1 MTQYVQYSESYS
13 ENWMTDMN
21 EWQWKEIKQLLSRS
35 GGLRVHVETFLIND
49 VTMEFRFKFI
59 TLAWFISSRTD
70 QTCLSWSKV
79 VSNVVIV
86 WFWWNFKCE

>member
-59 TLAWFISSRTD
+59 TSAWIISSIEQIKLASLGVRLFQMLLLFGFD
-70 QTCLSWSKV
+70 GIWS
-79 VSNVVIV
+79 N
-86 WFWWNFKCE
+86 